1 MIDLSQHKVD
11 ISYPCEWTY
20 KVIGTSDNK
29 VEKAIKEI
37 FASKKYKLKLS
48 NRSSKGKF
56 VSFTLKTTVENEEER
71 LKFFDSL
78 TKHENIN
85 RVL

>member
-29 VEKAIKEI
+29 VEKAIKEV
-37 FASKKYKLKLS
+37 FKNKKYKLKLS

-56 VSFTLKTTVENEEER
+56 VSFTLKTTVESEEER
-71 LKFFDSL
+71 LKFFHDL

>member
-1 MIDLSQHKVD
+1 MIKKVVTTILD
-11 ISYPCEWTY
+11 
-20 KVIGTSDNK
+20 
-29 VEKAIKEI
+29 
-37 FASKKYKLKLS
+37 KLKLS

-71 LKFFDSL
+71 LKLFDSL